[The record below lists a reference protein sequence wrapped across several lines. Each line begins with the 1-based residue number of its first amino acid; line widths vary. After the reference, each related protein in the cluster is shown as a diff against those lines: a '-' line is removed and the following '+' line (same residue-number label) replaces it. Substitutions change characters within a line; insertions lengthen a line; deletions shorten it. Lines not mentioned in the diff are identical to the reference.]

1 MNVLITGATKGI
13 GRAITTIFA
22 QNGAHIAVAA
32 RNEADLMQLKQEVE
46 DQFATAK
53 IYPFAAD
60 LGKKE
65 EVLAFAKF
73 VKSHFTKVD
82 VLINNV
88 GVFLPGDVLEGDE
101 GSLEQLIEVN
111 LYSAFHLSRA
121 IVPDMVTQQKGHI
134 FNMCSI
140 ASLGPRAN
148 SGLYVISK
156 YAMLGMSKS
165 MREEL
170 KDKGIKV
177 TSVLPG
183 PTWSNAWEGSGF
195 PKERLIPAE
204 EVAQTI
210 WNAYSLGPNAV
221 IEELLIQPQ
230 FGDI

>member
-22 QNGAHIAVAA
+22 QNEAHIAVAA

-53 IYPFAAD
+53 IYPFTAD

-121 IVPDMVTQQKGHI
+121 IVPNMIAQKKGHI

-140 ASLGPRAN
+140 ASLGPRIN

-170 KDKGIKV
+170 KDKGVKV

-183 PTWSNAWEGSGF
+183 PTWSSAWEGSGL
-195 PKERLIPAE
+195 PKERLMPAE
-204 EVAQTI
+204 EVAQII
-210 WNAYSLGPNAV
+210 WNAYRLGPNAV
-221 IEELLIQPQ
+221 NEELLIQPQ